1 MHPANGGVAASA
13 DEQTT
18 GARQECQT
26 PGVTSNSS
34 ANGLDF
40 DANLCSNENVF
51 E

>member
-1 MHPANGGVAASA
+1 MQPADGAVAASA
-13 DEQTT
+13 DERTT
-18 GARQECQT
+18 LARRECQT
-26 PGVTSNSS
+26 LWVTSNSS

>member
-13 DEQTT
+13 DEQTPT
-18 GARQECQT
+18 VRQECQT
-26 PGVTSNSS
+26 LWVTSNSS

-40 DANLCSNENVF
+40 DTNLCSNENVF